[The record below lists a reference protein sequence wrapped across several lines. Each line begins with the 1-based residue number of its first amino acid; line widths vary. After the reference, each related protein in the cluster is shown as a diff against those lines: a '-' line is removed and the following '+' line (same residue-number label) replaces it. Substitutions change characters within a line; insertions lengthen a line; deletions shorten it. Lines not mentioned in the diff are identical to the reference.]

1 MSIYDGRLTIVAS
14 VQSGLEFILKKELT
28 DLGYEPGGAINGR
41 ISFEGN
47 IKDVARANM
56 FLRTASRVYIQLANF
71 KATTFDELFD
81 RVKDVPW
88 EDILTKDLGVVVV
101 AKALKSTLMAFSSI
115 QSVTQKAIVV
125 RLMDKRGQYRLPDKN
140 TVTVEVAIYEDEVF
154 VYLDTSGDAL
164 HKRGYRTLV
173 GEAPL
178 RETLA
183 AGMILLSFWKHDRVL
198 FDPFV
203 GSGTIPIEAA
213 LIGRKI
219 APGKNR
225 NFMYEKL
232 SKGSLVKHEALEEAL
247 SKEQDNALRIYGYDI
262 NPKAIKLA
270 VKHANAAGVEK
281 HIHFQTAD
289 MKTFSSRFAH
299 GIIITNPPYG
309 ERLKSDN
316 LGNLYSEFWSMYNR
330 LDNWSA
336 YILSSFPGIEKRFGR
351 KADKIR
357 KLHNAEIKCNFYQ
370 YFGDPP
376 ASKK

>member
-1 MSIYDGRLTIVAS
+1 MLDGKLTLVAS
-14 VQSGLEFILKKELT
+14 IQSGLEIVLKHELIN
-28 DLGYEPGGAINGR
+28 LGYEPSGAINGR
-41 ISFEGN
+41 ISFEGTM
-47 IKDVARANM
+47 KDVARANM
-56 FLRTASRVYIQLANF
+56 FLRTASRVYVLLSKF

-81 RVKDVPW
+81 SVNIIPW
-88 EDILTKDLGVVVV
+88 EDILPSDLGVVVT

-115 QSVTQKAIVV
+115 QSITQKAIIV
-125 RLMDKRGQYRLPDKN
+125 RLMKKRGQNRLPDKN
-140 TVTVEVAIYEDEVF
+140 KVTVEVSIYEDEVC

-173 GEAPL
+173 GDAPL

-198 FDPFV
+198 LDPFV

-213 LIGRKI
+213 LIGRNI

-225 NFMYEKL
+225 NFHYEKFANGT
-232 SKGSLVKHEALEEAL
+232 KFKDKALEEAISL
-247 SKEQDNALRIYGYDI
+247 EQDNALRIYGYDI

-270 VKHANAAGVEK
+270 VKHATSAGVDK

-336 YILSSFPGIEKRFGR
+336 YILSAYPSVEKQFGK
-351 KADKIR
+351 KADKVR
-357 KLHNAEIKCNFYQ
+357 KLHNADIKCNYYQ
-370 YFGDPP
+370 YYGEPP
-376 ASKK
+376 ASKNKS

>member
-1 MSIYDGRLTIVAS
+1 MSIYEDKLIVVAS
-14 VQSGLEFILKKELT
+14 VQSGLEFILKKELI

-81 RVKDVPW
+81 RVKDIPW
-88 EDILTKDLGVVVV
+88 EDILTKDLGVVVI

-140 TVTVEVAIYEDEVF
+140 TVTVEVSIYEDEVF

-232 SKGSLVKHEALEEAL
+232 SKGSLVKQAVLEEAL
-247 SKEQDNALRIYGYDI
+247 SKEQDNDLRIYGYDI

-281 HIHFQTAD
+281 HIHLQTAD

-336 YILSSFPGIEKRFGR
+336 YILSSFSGIEKRFGR

-370 YFGDPP
+370 YFGEPP